1 MGKGNPRGNPNR
13 PPLPNGPGH
22 GRPKGAKNK
31 ITKADW
37 DREVRFLA
45 FSDVAQ
51 LFDRVHKGA
60 RTFTLRQIHEMPKA
74 IRACISSVKVK
85 TENLTAGDGE
95 QDTTVEIKLW
105 SKTEALQLGARANG
119 WLKDKVEISA
129 PEEMLSMLDRAKAR
143 AKKAE

>member
-1 MGKGNPRGNPNR
+1 
-13 PPLPNGPGH
+13 
-22 GRPKGAKNK
+22 
-31 ITKADW
+31 
-37 DREVRFLA
+37 
-45 FSDVAQ
+45 
-51 LFDRVHKGA
+51 
-60 RTFTLRQIHEMPKA
+60 
-74 IRACISSVKVK
+74 VK